1 MRRLLTTLA
10 ILLLVLMAGMTALVL
25 LVNPNDFRHYMVQ
38 QVEQKSGYQL
48 ALNGEL
54 RWHVWPQLSIIAGP
68 MTLTAP
74 GAQAPVVSA
83 DNMRLDVKLWPLLSH
98 QLAVKQVMLKN
109 GVIRLTPES
118 EARPQ
123 EDAPV
128 APGGRP
134 EPAEPVHWKYDI
146 DELNVAD
153 SLLIW
158 QRGDDNPINVRD
170 INLSLSQ
177 RDHRQAAISFSSRIN
192 RDQRDLTFSLS
203 GQADMSRF
211 PQALSGK
218 IDQLDYQ
225 LEGVGL
231 PAGGIKGQGTLQ
243 AAYQQSPASLTLSQ
257 LVLSAND
264 SQLRGE
270 IAAELGEVPR
280 YRADLQA
287 DRLNIDALT
296 GWTPAANNPQQQGQT
311 TSFAPVIS
319 RDVLAHPNELAM
331 LTGFNAQLALKAAAV
346 TYRGLAVTQFD
357 LRADNQRGKVA
368 LAALSGTLGQGSFS
382 LPGTLDATGSR
393 LRLSLSPV
401 LNQVELGPVLRA
413 YGLPEALTGRFSLTG
428 AVSGEGLTSDDV
440 NQRWQGQADM
450 SMQNARLHGLN
461 VQQLIQQAVARN
473 NGGVR
478 GQERYERYTEVDQL
492 QSHGDLKN
500 GVLTLSNLQASS
512 PLLTLNGGGTLSLA
526 AEQCDVTLAAQVTG
540 GWHGDN
546 SSLIETLSRTSVPLR
561 IYGPWQQLNYQLQV
575 DQVLRK
581 QLQQEARRALKNWA
595 ERNSGDRE
603 NKPLNKLLNRD

>member
-10 ILLLVLMAGMTALVL
+10 ILLLVLVAGMTALVL
-25 LVNPNDFRHYMVQ
+25 LVNPNDFRHYMVR

-48 ALNGEL
+48 ALNGDL

-74 GAQAPVVSA
+74 GAPAPVVSA

-109 GVIRLTPES
+109 GVIRLTPDS

-123 EDAPV
+123 ADAPV
-128 APGGRP
+128 APGGQP

-146 DELNVAD
+146 DELKVAD
-153 SLLIW
+153 SLLVW
-158 QRGDDNPINVRD
+158 QRGDENPINVRD

-177 RDHRQAAISFSSRIN
+177 QDHRQATISLSSRIN

-211 PQALSGK
+211 PQAVTGK
-218 IDQLDYQ
+218 IDQLNYQ
-225 LEGVGL
+225 LEGVDL

-264 SQLRGE
+264 SQVRGE
-270 IAAELGEVPR
+270 LSAQLGEVPDFR
-280 YRADLQA
+280 VNLQA
-287 DRLNIDALT
+287 DRLNLDGLT
-296 GWTPAANNPQQQGQT
+296 GWKPASGEARQQGQT
-311 TSFAPVIS
+311 TTFAPVIS
-319 RDVLAHPNELAM
+319 RDVLAHQNELAV
-331 LTGFNAQLALKAAAV
+331 LTGFTARLALKAAGL
-346 TYRGLAVTQFD
+346 TYRGLQVAQFD
-357 LRADNQRGKVA
+357 VQADNQRGKVG
-368 LAALSGTLGQGSFS
+368 LAALSGKLGQGDFS
-382 LPGTLDATGSR
+382 LPGSLDATGSR
-393 LRLSLSPV
+393 LRLSLAPV
-401 LNQVELGPVLRA
+401 LHQVELGPVLRA

-428 AVSGEGLTSDDV
+428 TVSGEGLTTEDV
-440 NQRWQGQADM
+440 NQHWQGQADM
-450 SMQNARLHGLN
+450 SMQGARLHGLN

-473 NGGVR
+473 NGGVK

-500 GVLTLSNLQASS
+500 GVLTLSNLQATS
-512 PLLTLNGGGTLSLA
+512 PLLALTGGGTLSLTS
-526 AEQCDVTLAAQVTG
+526 EQCDVTLAARVTG

-546 SSLIETLSRTSVPLR
+546 SSLIDTLSRTSVPLR

-595 ERNSGDRE
+595 EKNSGSQE
-603 NKPLNKLLNRD
+603 SKPLNKLLNRD

>member
-10 ILLLVLMAGMTALVL
+10 ILLLVLVAGMTALVL
-25 LVNPNDFRHYMVQ
+25 LVNPNDFRHYMVR

-48 ALNGEL
+48 ALNGDL

-74 GAQAPVVSA
+74 GAPAPVVSA

-118 EARPQ
+118 AARPQ
-123 EDAPV
+123 ADAPV
-128 APGGRP
+128 APGGQP

-146 DELNVAD
+146 DELKVAD

-158 QRGDDNPINVRD
+158 QRGDENPINVRD

-177 RDHRQAAISFSSRIN
+177 QDHRRAAISLSSRIN

-211 PQALSGK
+211 PQAVTGK

-225 LEGVGL
+225 LEGVDL

-264 SQLRGE
+264 SQVRGE
-270 IAAELGEVPR
+270 LSAQLGETPDFRVN
-280 YRADLQA
+280 LQA
-287 DRLNIDALT
+287 DRLNLDGLT
-296 GWTPAANNPQQQGQT
+296 GWKPAGSEARQQGQT
-311 TSFAPVIS
+311 TTFAPVIS
-319 RDVLAHPNELAM
+319 RDVLVHQNELAV
-331 LTGFNAQLALKAAAV
+331 LTGFTAQLALKAASL
-346 TYRGLAVTQFD
+346 TYRGLQVAQFEVQ
-357 LRADNQRGKVA
+357 ADNQRGKVA
-368 LAALSGTLGQGSFS
+368 LAALNGKLGQGDFS
-382 LPGTLDATGSR
+382 LPGSLDATGSR

-401 LNQVELGPVLRA
+401 LHQVELGPVLRA

-428 AVSGEGLTSDDV
+428 TVSGEGLTTEDV

-450 SMQNARLHGLN
+450 SMQGARLHGLN
-461 VQQLIQQAVARN
+461 VQQMIQQAVARN
-473 NGGVR
+473 NGGVQ

-500 GVLTLSNLQASS
+500 GVLTLSNLQATS
-512 PLLTLNGGGTLSLA
+512 PLLALTGGGTLSLTS
-526 AEQCDVTLAAQVTG
+526 EQCDVTLATRVTG

-546 SSLIETLSRTSVPLR
+546 SSLIDTLSRTSVPLR

-595 ERNSGDRE
+595 EKNSGSQE
-603 NKPLNKLLNRD
+603 SKPLNKLLNRD

>member
-10 ILLLVLMAGMTALVL
+10 ILLLVLVAGMTALVL
-25 LVNPNDFRHYMVQ
+25 LVNPNDFRHYMVR

-48 ALNGEL
+48 ALSGDL

-118 EARPQ
+118 AARPQ
-123 EDAPV
+123 PDAPL

-146 DELNVAD
+146 DELKVAD

-158 QRGDDNPINVRD
+158 QQGNENPINVRD

-177 RDHRQAAISFSSRIN
+177 HDHRQAAISLSSRIN

-211 PQALSGK
+211 PQAVTGK
-218 IDQLDYQ
+218 IDQLDYR
-225 LEGVGL
+225 LEGVDL

-243 AAYQQSPASLTLSQ
+243 AAWQQDPASLTLSQ

-264 SQLRGE
+264 SQVHGE
-270 IAAELGEVPR
+270 LAAQLGDVPH
-280 YRADLQA
+280 YRANLQA
-287 DRLNIDALT
+287 DRLNLDGLT
-296 GWTPAANNPQQQGQT
+296 GWKPANGEARQQGQT
-311 TSFAPVIS
+311 TTFAPVIS
-319 RDVLAHPNELAM
+319 QNVLAHQNELAG
-331 LTGFNAQLALKAAAV
+331 LTAFTAQLSLKAANL
-346 TYRGLAVTQFD
+346 TYRGLQVAQFAVQ
-357 LRADNQRGKVA
+357 ADNQRGNVT
-368 LAALSGTLGQGSFS
+368 LAALSGKLGQGDFS
-382 LPGTLDATGSR
+382 LPGTLDATGDR
-393 LRLSLSPV
+393 LRMSLSPV
-401 LNQVELGPVLRA
+401 LHQVELGPVLRA

-428 AVSGEGLTSDDV
+428 TVSGEGLTSEDV
-440 NQRWQGQADM
+440 NQRWQGQAEM
-450 SMQNARLHGLN
+450 SMQPARLHGLN

-473 NGGVR
+473 NGGVQ

-492 QSHGDLKN
+492 HSHGVLKN
-500 GVLTLSNLQASS
+500 GVLTLTQLQATS
-512 PLLTLNGGGTLSLA
+512 PMLTLNGGGTLSLTD
-526 AEQCDVTLAAQVTG
+526 EQCDVTLATQVTG
-540 GWHGDN
+540 GWRGDN
-546 SSLIETLSRTSVPLR
+546 SSLIDTLSRTAVPLR

-595 ERNSGDRE
+595 EKNSGNQE
-603 NKPLNKLLNRD
+603 NKPLNKLLNQN